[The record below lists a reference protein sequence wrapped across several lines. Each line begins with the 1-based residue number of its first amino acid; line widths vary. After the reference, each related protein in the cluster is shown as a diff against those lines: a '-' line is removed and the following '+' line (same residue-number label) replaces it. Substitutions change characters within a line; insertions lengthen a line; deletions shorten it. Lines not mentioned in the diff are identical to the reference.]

1 MKRASIL
8 FACLSLGLVGCG
20 AGADGPPMY
29 AVSGLVTF
37 DGQPVE
43 KGRILFRQ
51 TDGDRQAFAGE
62 IVQGKYEVKARS
74 GPTTVEIRASR
85 PIPGKFD
92 NSNGT
97 PEPVGEMYI
106 PEKYNSRTELT
117 ADIAPTAKNEI
128 PFELTSK

>member
-1 MKRASIL
+1 ELRANRFSMPIDSVRRHLQVLRFDRSLRCPSNRGPSHNARRVVCRPHSLKLSAQTSPGTAVMTRASIL

-51 TDGDRQAFAGE
+51 TDGD
-62 IVQGKYEVKARS
+62 
-74 GPTTVEIRASR
+74 
-85 PIPGKFD
+85 
-92 NSNGT
+92 
-97 PEPVGEMYI
+97 
-106 PEKYNSRTELT
+106 
-117 ADIAPTAKNEI
+117 
-128 PFELTSK
+128 